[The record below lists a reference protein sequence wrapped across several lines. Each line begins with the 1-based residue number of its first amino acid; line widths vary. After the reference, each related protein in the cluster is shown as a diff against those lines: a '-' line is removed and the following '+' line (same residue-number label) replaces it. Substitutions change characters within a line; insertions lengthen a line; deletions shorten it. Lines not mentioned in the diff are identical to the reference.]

1 MTKFLL
7 TAAVITG
14 LLAALANLVRRKWL
28 FNILA
33 LAIQYVCIFIV
44 FPKTDGFMHALI
56 KVIVGLMSTLIIF
69 LTIQSTGAV
78 KREPFEFKLSAGELF
93 RMLSAVFLVTL
104 VVLAS
109 PWLLKEVFPQSNIYV
124 LILSLGLAL
133 IGLLQL
139 GSKTESLYVIIGLL
153 TFLSGFELLYG
164 SLEFSALLEAL
175 FAIVN
180 LLIAIAGAFFIVKDL
195 ETETP

>member
-1 MTKFLL
+1 M
-7 TAAVITG
+7 
-14 LLAALANLVRRKWL
+14 
-28 FNILA
+28 
-33 LAIQYVCIFIV
+33 
-44 FPKTDGFMHALI
+44 
-56 KVIVGLMSTLIIF
+56 
-69 LTIQSTGAV
+69 
-78 KREPFEFKLSAGELF
+78 
-93 RMLSAVFLVTL
+93 
-104 VVLAS
+104 
-109 PWLLKEVFPQSNIYV
+109 
-124 LILSLGLAL
+124 ILSLGLAL

>member
-14 LLAALANLVRRKWL
+14 LLVALANLVRRKWL

-56 KVIVGLMSTLIIF
+56 KIIVGLMSTLIIY

-93 RMLSAVFLVTL
+93 RTLSAVFLVTL

-180 LLIAIAGAFFIVKDL
+180 C
-195 ETETP
+195 

>member
-1 MTKFLL
+1 
-7 TAAVITG
+7 
-14 LLAALANLVRRKWL
+14 
-28 FNILA
+28 
-33 LAIQYVCIFIV
+33 
-44 FPKTDGFMHALI
+44 MHALI
-56 KVIVGLMSTLIIF
+56 KIIVGLMSTLIIY
-69 LTIQSTGAV
+69 LTIQNTGAV

-109 PWLLKEVFPQSNIYV
+109 PPWLLKEVFPQSNIYI